1 MPNPKVLGSLI
12 VPYETHQEYFILKS
26 KEILFFNISIDKSPD
41 SVKAFNIYP
50 EARIFPKTQNLLAIT
65 KKSQARKNIHVFILR
80 KLGFNKH
87 WRRYFNSW
95 ICKVLARLGVSHFSG
110 VLNCDKILK
119 FRKINYFDRKMITA
133 TGKFEIITP
142 GR

>member
-26 KEILFFNISIDKSPD
+26 KEILFFCISIDKSPD
-41 SVKAFNIYP
+41 NVKPLTSILRQEFFQKLKIY
-50 EARIFPKTQNLLAIT
+50 LLLP

-80 KLGFNKH
+80 KLGLSKH

-110 VLNCDKILK
+110 VLNCDKFLK
-119 FRKINYFDRKMITA
+119 FRKINYFDRKMIMA
-133 TGKFEIITP
+133 TGKSEIITP